1 MTGDFASNLDE
12 DRAMRAVVV
21 MKVGSLKKS
30 SERCLLVGPFLLQCA
45 TFISCSQW
53 HGEVCRSDLT
63 QRTLAIDLHA
73 LEQGRETSLLKQTA
87 RRVTVP

>member
-1 MTGDFASNLDE
+1 MTGDFASSLGE

-21 MKVGSLKKS
+21 MKGASLKKS
-30 SERCLLVGPFLLQCA
+30 SERCLLVEPLLLHCA

-63 QRTLAIDLHA
+63 QRTLAIN
-73 LEQGRETSLLKQTA
+73 
-87 RRVTVP
+87 TVML